1 MDMSSDVLCCP
12 STQVKK
18 RCYHIGIGRLTVEE
32 MYEVGLE
39 DIRALSCYLGD
50 NDFMCGTK
58 PTAVSRQ
65 LVSGL

>member
-1 MDMSSDVLCCP
+1 MTCCNLYRL
-12 STQVKK
+12 SVQVKK
-18 RCYHIGIGRLTVEE
+18 RCYHIGIGRLTTEE

-50 NDFMCGTK
+50 NDFLCGTK